1 MRTRWVIG
9 LMIGLLCLTG
19 GATLASARAI
29 LQGDHCTVAAEERID
44 DNLFVLCRTLVI
56 DGLVDG
62 NLIGAATTATIN
74 GTVSGSVYLLAGR
87 LDVNGTT
94 GEDLHFAGATLSL
107 NPSAS
112 FENPRSDLISVSLS
126 TRLEEAVIPGSVTGI
141 GYQMVLNGEIGR
153 SVDFWGSALE
163 VRDHINGDV
172 DANVGDDSTTGVTEL
187 RSLLRPI
194 LVDTELVA
202 PGLRITENAM
212 IDGLLTYNSS
222 SEGEILAELPNPP
235 VFNYIPPQ
243 TLLVTEDPA
252 TTLRAYLAQVVR
264 EFVTLGTLGA
274 LLLFLTPRSIQPA
287 ILTLG
292 SRPLPSV
299 GVGLMTFIASFGFWL
314 IPIGIGIGLI
324 LLLLVLRLGDLA
336 LLSSLVIG
344 TISAGSAGLFYFVAI
359 FISRAL
365 FCLALGSLLT
375 RPLRRMRRPRTAWL
389 SLLLGVLIVAFAASL
404 PVMGWVINALAAFM
418 GLGAIFLL
426 VFERILANRQAAP
439 PPPPPALES
448 AAPQSLPPIP
458 EDTPRPPGMDNLPE
472 GFNWWM

>member
-1 MRTRWVIG
+1 MRARWVIG

-29 LQGDHCTVAAEERID
+29 LQGDECTISADERIQ

-56 DGLVDG
+56 NGIIDG
-62 NLIGAATTATIN
+62 NLIGATTTATIN
-74 GTVSGSVYLLAGR
+74 GTVNGSVYLLAGR

-94 GEDLHFAGATLSL
+94 GEDLHFAGATLNL
-107 NPSAS
+107 NPSAQ
-112 FENPRSDLISVSLS
+112 FENPRSDLISISLS
-126 TRLEEAVIPGSVTGI
+126 TRLEEVTIPGSVTGV
-141 GYQMVLNGEIGR
+141 GYQMIINGAVGR

-163 VRDHINGDV
+163 VHDHISGDV
-172 DANVGDDSTTGVTEL
+172 DANVGDDSSTGVTEL

-202 PGLRITENAM
+202 PGLRVSEDAM

-222 SEGEILAELPNPP
+222 SEGEILASLPNPP

-243 TLLVTEDPA
+243 TLLVTEDPES
-252 TTLRAYLAQVVR
+252 TLRAYLAQVVR
-264 EFVTLGTLGA
+264 EFITLGA
-274 LLLFLTPRSIQPA
+274 LGMLMLFLTPRGIQPA

-299 GVGLMTFIASFGFWL
+299 GVGLLTFIVSFGFWL
-314 IPIGIGIGLI
+314 IPLGVSIGLI

-336 LLSSLVIG
+336 LLSGIIIG
-344 TISAGSAGLFYFVAI
+344 TISTGSAGLFYFVAI
-359 FISRAL
+359 FVSRTL

-375 RPLRRMRRPRTAWL
+375 RPLRRAGRVRTPWL
-389 SLLLGVLIVAFAASL
+389 GLLLGVMIVAFAASL

-426 VFERILANRQAAP
+426 VFERLFASRQAAP
-439 PPPPPALES
+439 HLPAPSHLE
-448 AAPQSLPPIP
+448 AVPQSLPPIP

-472 GFNWWM
+472 GFNWWQ